1 MWKLAAKLH
10 MWHSSQWNQE
20 PVRCQDYTQ
29 SKIFDR
35 VHRYKSVLQN
45 VAFRCTWSKCMQN
58 NKEARSYLSSAPETS
73 HVTASCGM
81 FFSCKTAWICLQ
93 PFIYFLTMK
102 CQLLCPMLHRHYKI
116 FSLIYR
122 TFSLRWCHG
131 ITCSDLMTF
140 FYLNSCDN
148 SNVTFFSVHWVCKS
162 RRNRLI
168 FRLNLD
174 YELLQSKLLY
184 PVEVVVHLF

>member
-1 MWKLAAKLH
+1 MQLFVAHEA
-10 MWHSSQWNQE
+10 
-20 PVRCQDYTQ
+20 
-29 SKIFDR
+29 
-35 VHRYKSVLQN
+35 N
-45 VAFRCTWSKCMQN
+45 VCRTIKKPGA
-58 NKEARSYLSSAPETS
+58 SAPETS

-81 FFSCKTAWICLQ
+81 FFACKTAWICLQ

-148 SNVTFFSVHWVCKS
+148 SNVTFSLYIEFA
-162 RRNRLI
+162 RAEETDL
-168 FRLNLD
+168 FLD
-174 YELLQSKLLY
+174 QIQIMSYYRVNYFIPLKLWCIC
-184 PVEVVVHLF
+184 FKQ